1 MRNSHPTIARR
12 SEIIRAARAFFHLEG
27 FLEVETPILT
37 SEPLPEANIEAIKT
51 ESGFLITSPEV
62 YMKPLL
68 AQGAQ
73 KIFQITKCF
82 RKNEHG
88 SRHREEFTMLEWYRA
103 HSDYT
108 QLKED
113 AIKLIRFIAEVLNT
127 QTIERG
133 DREIDLFSNWEDI
146 QVNAAY
152 QKYAGHP
159 TPTDD
164 FQFDEEMTRLIEP
177 NLGWK
182 TPTFLSDYPAK
193 YCPMSAPC
201 PNDPNLCQRFEL
213 YIGGLELANGC
224 TELADWEKQ
233 RQNIETEQQRRAQN
247 NMQPYPF
254 PNTFLEAMKTF
265 PPSAGTALGIDRLAM
280 LFTNSPDIQSVLTF

>member
-1 MRNSHPTIARR
+1 MTNKFQNLTRR
-12 SEIIRAARAFFHLEG
+12 SEIIRAARSFFHLEG

-37 SEPLPEANIEAIKT
+37 DEPLPEANIEAIKT
-51 ESGFLITSPEV
+51 EKGFLITSPEV

-68 AQGAQ
+68 AQGAH

-103 HSDYT
+103 DSDYAK
-108 QLKED
+108 LKED
-113 AIKLIRFIAEVLNT
+113 TVKLIRFIAEVLNT
-127 QTIERG
+127 QAIERG

-146 QVNAAY
+146 TIAEAY
-152 QKYAGHP
+152 RKYANHP
-159 TPTDD
+159 APEDD

-177 NLGWK
+177 NLGWNK
-182 TPTFLSDYPAK
+182 PTFLSDYPVK

-201 PNDPNLCQRFEL
+201 PNDPNFCQRFEL

-224 TELADWEKQ
+224 TELAAWEKQ

-254 PNTFLEAMKTF
+254 PNKFLEAMKTF
-265 PPSAGTALGIDRLAM
+265 PPAAGAALGIDRLVM
-280 LFTNSPDIQSVLTF
+280 LFTGSDDIQDVLAF